1 MIGQDDWSEKTGNV
15 SFFVEISAFNRNYSV
30 YESMSHHTR
39 DQDWRWRLSEQ
50 RFNLTILSQS
60 EYALAKQK
68 SRIVC
73 FNGQRRTLAARENCE
88 VMFSQNITIDHLG
101 QITIE
106 LGDYFSFPDDFEYL
120 SDDGNNKLS
129 SIFQVSLLPN
139 SFHRLNFTIEMTSYS
154 ASKLQGINRRK
165 KIGERTVKELVGLSP
180 ENFLDSDRYKT
191 TVKKSSNILVLKIT
205 FDSPWYVS
213 VN

>member
-50 RFNLTILSQS
+50 RYNLTILSQS

-68 SRIVC
+68 SRIVY
-73 FNGQRRTLAARENCE
+73 FNGQRRTVSARENCE

-120 SDDGNNKLS
+120 SIDGEDKLS
-129 SIFQVSLLPN
+129 SSFQVSLLPN

-180 ENFLDSDRYKT
+180 EKFLDSDRYKT
-191 TVKKSSNILVLKIT
+191 TVKKSSNIFVLKIT